1 MRLLFLL
8 LFMSSIRIV
17 FSQTDIRGN
26 QSPDYFEL
34 IDRYKKIAAEHR
46 EIELYNMGPSDYG
59 LPIYLCVINGAEDSV
74 RTFEKARNET
84 TVLINNAIH
93 PGEPDGVNAC
103 LIWIEDWIAKGKSLK
118 KLPVI
123 AIIPA
128 YNVGGMMKRSGTS
141 RANQNGPE
149 EYGFRGNAQNLDL
162 NRDCI
167 KMDTKNMFTFARIYH
182 ALEPDIFMDTHVT
195 NGADYQYTMTYIAT
209 PRKKMPDEL
218 GELTY
223 GELIPYLENSSE
235 EKGFPLIPYVNLK
248 GSVPEEGIELF
259 NDLPR
264 YIMGYTAL
272 FHTISFTLET
282 HMLKAFP
289 DRVKATFVFIDEAIK
304 WSGKHSVKIESAR
317 KEAFENDLK
326 AEFMPLNYSLCER
339 KDSIPFLGYEHQY
352 EVSSVTEQE
361 RLKYDQEKPYERYI
375 PFYCEYKVLDSVRV
389 PKFYVVEGQNDELIR
404 RLKANNIQMLHVM
417 DFKRDSVQGIRIMQF
432 ESPDKPYE
440 GHFLHSSVQVR
451 SEEMAVTLKPGDVL
465 IPTNQKYR
473 RFITQVIEPTAADSY
488 FNWNFFDSYMQQK
501 EYFSPYVFEE
511 KAAELL
517 KDPSLKEAFEE
528 RKRFDVDF
536 SSSRWEQLY
545 FLYTKSSYFEPT
557 VNLLPIYRIY

>member
-34 IDRYKKIAAEHR
+34 IDRYKKIADEHQ

-103 LIWIEDWIAKGKSLK
+103 LIWIEDWIAKGKSMK

-128 YNVGGMMKRSGTS
+128 YNVGGMTRRSGTS

-167 KMDTKNMFTFARIYH
+167 KMDSKNMFTFAKIYH
-182 ALEPDIFMDTHVT
+182 ALEPDVFMDTHVT

-223 GELIPYLENSSE
+223 GELIPYLETSSE

-248 GSVPEEGIELF
+248 GSVPDEGIELF

-289 DRVKATFVFIDEAIK
+289 DRVNATLVFIDEAIK
-304 WSGKHSVKIESAR
+304 WSGKHSAKIESAR

-326 AEFMPLNYSLCER
+326 TEFMPLNYSLCEQ

-417 DFKRDSVQGIRIMQF
+417 DYKRDSVHGIRIMQF
-432 ESPDKPYE
+432 ESPGKPYE

-451 SEEMAVTLKPGDVL
+451 SEEMVVTLKPGDVL
-465 IPTNQKYR
+465 IPTDQKYR
-473 RFITQVIEPTAADSY
+473 RFVTQVIEPTAADSY
-488 FNWNFFDSYMQQK
+488 FNWNFFDSYVQQK

-517 KDPSLKEAFEE
+517 QDPSLKEAFEE
-528 RKRFDVDF
+528 RKRLDVDF

>member
-34 IDRYKKIAAEHR
+34 IDRYKKIANEHR

-128 YNVGGMMKRSGTS
+128 YNVGGMMRRSGTS

-167 KMDTKNMFTFARIYH
+167 KMDSKNMFTFAKIYH
-182 ALEPDIFMDTHVT
+182 ALEPDVFMDTHVT

-223 GELIPYLENSSE
+223 GELIPYLETSSE

-248 GSVPEEGIELF
+248 GSVPDEGIELF

-289 DRVKATFVFIDEAIK
+289 DRVKATLVFIDEAIK
-304 WSGKHSVKIESAR
+304 WSGKHSAKIESSR
-317 KEAFENDLK
+317 KKAFEKDLK
-326 AEFMPLNYSLCER
+326 AEFMPLNYSLCEQ

-404 RLKANNIQMLHVM
+404 RLKANNIQMLQVM
-417 DFKRDSVQGIRIMQF
+417 DFKRDSVQGIRIIQF
-432 ESPDKPYE
+432 ESPRKPYE

-451 SEEMAVTLKPGDVL
+451 SEEMVVTLKPGDVL

-473 RFITQVIEPTAADSY
+473 RFVTQVIEPTAADSY
-488 FNWNFFDSYMQQK
+488 FNWNFFDSYVQQK

-517 KDPSLKEAFEE
+517 QDEQIKADFEE
-528 RKRFDVDF
+528 KKQSDTDF
-536 SSSRWEQLY
+536 SASRWEQLY
-545 FLYTKSSYFEPT
+545 YLYQKSPYFEPG
-557 VNLLPIYRIY
+557 VNLLPIYRIK